1 MPTVT
6 LDWTPAP
13 PEDAA
18 DWERVIRESYTA
30 SGRELFVHLGQ
41 RDGGWRIEDARETPI
56 VRTAKM
62 AVHSAR
68 HEIKPSG
75 DDWRD
80 RLMRV
85 LRENG
90 KRVVD

>member
-13 PEDAA
+13 PADAG
-18 DWERVIRESYTA
+18 DWERVIRESYTNV
-30 SGRELFVHLGQ
+30 GRELFVHLA
-41 RDGGWRIEDARETPI
+41 RLDGGWRIEDARDTPI

-62 AVHSAR
+62 AVRSAR
-68 HEIKPSG
+68 HEIKPTG

-80 RLMRV
+80 RLTRA
-85 LRENG
+85 LRKSG
-90 KRVVD
+90 KNVVE